1 VTLVHDG
8 PGVHYADV
16 RRVESAAEMREATLA
31 ATEGADALVAAAAV
45 GDYTVERRPEKIRSG
60 GTLTLELRPTAKVVD
75 AVRETHPD
83 LPVVGFKAETAGDD
97 AAMVEAARGLADR
110 IGAAF
115 VVANDASVMGE
126 RETRA
131 LLVRDD
137 AAPEVVTGS
146 KAALGDRVARALAA
160 VLGG

>member
-1 VTLVHDG
+1 
-8 PGVHYADV
+8 
-16 RRVESAAEMREATLA
+16 
-31 ATEGADALVAAAAV
+31 
-45 GDYTVERRPEKIRSG
+45 
-60 GTLTLELRPTAKVVD
+60 VVD
-75 AVRETHPD
+75 AVREAHPD
-83 LPVVGFKAETAGDD
+83 LPVVGFKAETTGED

-131 LLVRDD
+131 LLVRGD
-137 AAPEVVTGS
+137 ADPEVVTGS
-146 KAALGDRVARALAA
+146 KAALGDRVARELAA